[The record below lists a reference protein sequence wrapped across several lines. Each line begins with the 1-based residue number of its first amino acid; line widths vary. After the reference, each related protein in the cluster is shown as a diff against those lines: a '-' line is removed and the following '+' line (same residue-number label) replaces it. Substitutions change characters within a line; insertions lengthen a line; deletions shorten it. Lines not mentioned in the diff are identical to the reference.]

1 MSKRLQVL
9 LDEVEFEQIRAVARR
24 HQTTVA
30 EWVRQSLRRCRAEE
44 PTADV
49 ETKLAALRRSTEHSF
64 PTGDIEQ
71 MLADIESGFAGTGT

>member
-30 EWVRQSLRRCRAEE
+30 EWVRQSLRRSRAEE
-44 PTADV
+44 PGADAG
-49 ETKLAALRRSTEHSF
+49 TKLAALRRSAEHSF

-71 MLADIESGFAGTGT
+71 MLADIESGYAETGV